1 MYHITDEGAAIMRIQ
16 RYLISALRED
26 GFPSTPI
33 DGVYAEDTRAAVRR
47 FQAISGL
54 IETGIVDEETFSLL
68 YERHLEIE
76 ELEDTEGGAYPA
88 EILRRG
94 DKGEEVRRLNS
105 FLAELFSDERTPLLL
120 TGGDEYCGVTE
131 ESVRILQKKWNVTE
145 TGEANR
151 SFRHRLTEEVEA
163 RNRKTNLINTA

>member
-26 GFPSTPI
+26 GFPPSPI

-54 IETGIVDEETFSLL
+54 SETGIVDEETFSLL
-68 YERHLEIE
+68 YARHLEIE
-76 ELEDTEGGAYPA
+76 ALEDTWEGAYPA

-105 FLAELFSDERTPLLL
+105 YLAELFLDERAPLLS
-120 TGGDEYCGVTE
+120 TGEDEYSGVTE

-151 SFRHRLTEEVEA
+151 PFRRRLTEEVNA
-163 RNRKTNLINTA
+163 RNRRTNLIYTA